1 MPDAPHGGGG
11 VDVTAEG
18 DEIYLVIVS
27 VPDTFSTY
35 QRYGYRAT
43 VIPGPPAP

>member
-1 MPDAPHGGGG
+1 MDDALHGSGW
-11 VDVTAEG
+11 VDVTSDD
-18 DEIYLVIVS
+18 DEVFLVIVS

-43 VIPGPPAP
+43 VTLGPPGP